1 MYKEASKQKLRVQTS
16 RGPLSVEQLWEL
28 TLSELDA
35 VAVNLEEEYK
45 KSGKKSYLVA
55 KSKKDKTLK
64 LKFDI
69 VLDIL
74 TSKVES
80 EEKAKTAGE
89 TKRKLDRAIAI
100 RAKVIESK
108 EEGDIADMSDKEF
121 EKYLQTL

>member
-1 MYKEASKQKLRVQTS
+1 MYKEASKQKLRVQS
-16 RGPLSVEQLWEL
+16 NKGPLSVEQLWEL
-28 TLSELDA
+28 SLSELDEI
-35 VAVNLEEEYK
+35 AVNLEEEYK

-80 EEKAKTAGE
+80 EEKAKIAGE
-89 TKRKLDRAIAI
+89 TKRKLDRVIAI

-108 EEGDIADMSDKEF
+108 EEEDIAEMSDKEF
-121 EKYLQTL
+121 DKYLKTL